1 MRWLV
6 LTLLLITSAHFASAG
21 AVDSKEKAR
30 WEAHKKYRLEHESVD
45 PVVTLTANDNWL
57 EFTMRY
63 IVDYKK
69 RRTTKDQLFEGIINK
84 IESTDGKV
92 AMASTTL
99 QLIDLPLVK
108 LDIPNKSV
116 QS

>member
-1 MRWLV
+1 MTRSILYQTAEEV
-6 LTLLLITSAHFASAG
+6 VGEYSQPAQ
-21 AVDSKEKAR
+21 AR
-30 WEAHKKYRLEHESVD
+30 WEEMYKKYRLEHESVE

-84 IESTDGKV
+84 IARTDGKV
-92 AMASTTL
+92 AIASTTL
-99 QLIDLPLVK
+99 QLVDLPVVK
-108 LDIPNKSV
+108 LDMPNKSM
-116 QS
+116 QP